1 MLSRIKLGQKALLL
15 VGLPLAFELGFAVVM
30 FSLMHDAEQ
39 DVLLT
44 NRTQKVV
51 SQINKIFIDVFEV
64 AVEAKSTTSGSM
76 QLAETAELIKH
87 LREEILDLKDLCSDI
102 PAHVKRVQ
110 GVLDSMDR
118 LLDDLGE
125 PSAKM
130 KDTGDWVSDK
140 EKARSMRPAFRD
152 IAVELQAIRKD
163 HEKLE
168 LKRLD
173 DESKRR
179 KQIMNVLLVGS
190 IINVILA
197 LGLVSLFNRN
207 IIRRLNNLMANTYL
221 LSIGKPLNP
230 PVAGSDEIAHL
241 DRTFNKVAGDLLRV
255 MNKQQAIFQDVV
267 DVICSVAE
275 DGSFTEVSKSASK
288 AWGYDQNELVGT
300 NLFDLVVA
308 DEAKMVKAKFQEL
321 RETKGKT
328 QIECRLR
335 KSNGPI
341 INVLWSVSWSETEK
355 SFFCVAHD
363 ITERKH
369 NEDLLIETEATLRT
383 IVENLPIGLIMTNLA
398 GTVKMLNPAAQA
410 MFGLKHEEAF
420 DRKID
425 KLLELGSTLDITKE
439 SMDSLIGTNTE
450 VRAHRFSGETFPAE
464 IAASS
469 IRTAEGR
476 QIIFLVVDV
485 TERHEV
491 ERMKRQF
498 VAMVSHELRTPLT
511 SVKNYLELMERG
523 TYGTLNDRGRETLGR
538 VEENLNRLTGLI
550 EDLLDI
556 EKLESG
562 SMTLEMSQVELEDVL
577 DLAME
582 SVRAAA
588 AKKDI
593 EVVMPPTELVIKADR
608 DKLVQVLTNLL
619 ANAIKFSDACK
630 KVEVKIENSD
640 VSVKVIVIDEGRGI
654 PLAARKKIFER
665 FQQIEQEDSRRYGG
679 AGLGLAICKEIVTLH
694 GGTIGVE
701 STEGKGSRFWFEIAR

>member
-15 VGLPLAFELGFAVVM
+15 VGLPLAFELCFAVVM
-30 FSLMHDAEQ
+30 FSLMHEAEQ

-44 NRTQKVV
+44 NRTQTVV
-51 SQINKIFIDVFEV
+51 SHINKIFIDVFEV
-64 AVEAKSTTSGSM
+64 AVAAKTSSSSGM
-76 QLAETAELIKH
+76 QVAETAELIKH
-87 LREEILDLKDLCSDI
+87 LREELLDLKDLCSDI

-118 LLDDLGE
+118 LINDLGT
-125 PSAKM
+125 PPAKM
-130 KDTGDWVSDK
+130 DDASDWVNSKD
-140 EKARSMRPAFRD
+140 KARSIRPALRA
-152 IAVELQAIRKD
+152 IAVELQAIRQD
-163 HEKLE
+163 HERLE
-168 LKRLD
+168 HMRLD

-207 IIRRLNNLMANTYL
+207 IVRRLNNLMANTYL

-275 DGSFTEVSKSASK
+275 DGSFTEVSKSAAK
-288 AWGYDQNELVGT
+288 AWGYNQEELVGT

-308 DEAKMVKAKFQEL
+308 DEAKKVKAKFQEL
-321 RETKGKT
+321 RETKDKT

-341 INVLWSVSWSETEK
+341 INVLWSVSWSEAEK

-363 ITERKH
+363 ITERKQ

-410 MFGLKHEEAF
+410 MFGLKQEEAF

-425 KLLELGSTLDITKE
+425 KWLELGTSFDTTQE
-439 SMDSLIGTNTE
+439 SMDSLIGTNRE
-450 VRAHRFSGETFPAE
+450 VRAHRASGETFPAE
-464 IAASS
+464 ISASS

-476 QIIFLVVDV
+476 QIIVLIVDV

-491 ERMKRQF
+491 EAMKRQF

-511 SVKNYLELMERG
+511 SVKSYLELMELG

-556 EKLESG
+556 ERLESG
-562 SMTLEMSQVELEDVL
+562 SMTLEITRVELEDVL

-588 AKKDI
+588 NKKDI
-593 EVVMPPTELVIKADR
+593 EVIMPATEIVLQADR

-619 ANAIKFSDACK
+619 ANAIKFSDSGK
-630 KVEVKIENSD
+630 HIEVKVDAADERVT
-640 VSVKVIVIDEGRGI
+640 VSVIDEGRGI

-665 FQQIEQEDSRRYGG
+665 FQQVEQEDSRRYGG

-701 STEGKGSRFWFEIAR
+701 STEGKGSRFWFEIPR

>member
-15 VGLPLAFELGFAVVM
+15 VGLPLAFELCFAVVM
-30 FSLMHDAEQ
+30 FSLMHEAEQ

-44 NRTQKVV
+44 NRTQTVV
-51 SQINKIFIDVFEV
+51 SHINKIFIDVFEV
-64 AVEAKSTTSGSM
+64 AVAAKTSSSSGM
-76 QLAETAELIKH
+76 QVAETAELIKH
-87 LREEILDLKDLCSDI
+87 LREELLDLEDLCSDI

-118 LLDDLGE
+118 LINDLGT
-125 PSAKM
+125 PPAKM
-130 KDTGDWVSDK
+130 DDASDWVNSKD
-140 EKARSMRPAFRD
+140 KARSIRPALRA
-152 IAVELQAIRKD
+152 IAVELQAIRQD

-168 LKRLD
+168 HMRLD
-173 DESKRR
+173 DESRRR

-207 IIRRLNNLMANTYL
+207 IVRRLNNLMANTFL

-275 DGSFTEVSKSASK
+275 DGSFTEVSKSAVK
-288 AWGYDQNELVGT
+288 AWGYNQEELVGT

-308 DEAKMVKAKFQEL
+308 DEAKKVKAKFQEL
-321 RETKGKT
+321 RETKDKT

-341 INVLWSVSWSETEK
+341 INVLWSVSWSEAEK

-363 ITERKH
+363 ITERKQ

-410 MFGLKHEEAF
+410 MFGLKQEEAF

-425 KLLELGSTLDITKE
+425 KWLELGTSFDTTQE
-439 SMDSLIGTNTE
+439 SMDSLIGTNRE
-450 VRAHRFSGETFPAE
+450 VRAHRASGETFPAE
-464 IAASS
+464 ISASS

-476 QIIFLVVDV
+476 QIIVLIVDV

-491 ERMKRQF
+491 EAMKRQF

-511 SVKNYLELMERG
+511 SVKSYLELMELG

-556 EKLESG
+556 ERLESG
-562 SMTLEMSQVELEDVL
+562 SMTLEITRVELEDVL

-588 AKKDI
+588 NKKDI
-593 EVVMPPTELVIKADR
+593 EVILPATEIVLQADR

-619 ANAIKFSDACK
+619 ANAIKFSDSGK
-630 KVEVKIENSD
+630 HIEVKVD
-640 VSVKVIVIDEGRGI
+640 AAGDRVTVSVIDEGRGI

-665 FQQIEQEDSRRYGG
+665 FQQVEQEDSRRYGG

-701 STEGKGSRFWFEIAR
+701 STEGKGSRFWFEIPR